1 LTDSPASRAVPRGF
15 DFGFLAAAIGRA
27 DLPAGGESLDLGV
40 ARAHLGS
47 DALRTRRLAFLGHLG
62 ILAMRGRRFAPLQ
75 GDDMQRIALLTG
87 ERASVYWGNDLAGD
101 NRRFLESLDPDYY
114 WFAARQGAGALSA
127 EPPLERAD
135 QFRAATGLRIAY
147 GQGVETLMAVL
158 CALAQ
163 APQFPLGWM
172 LRYRN
177 EELRAV
183 VGAIDRGEA
192 IPHLLVAEWVSWE
205 SLSAMV
211 HSHIP
216 EVAVRL
222 RLVDKFAR
230 FWGRT
235 AHELLSDS
243 HQDEYNA
250 LKHGLRVM
258 PGGFSVAFGVEKVP
272 GQRAAPEDMRSL
284 GGSAFGSSFNVPL
297 RIEGAEKHHL
307 RLSHRLRNWSWEALA
322 IDLQLISQ
330 SINNVVGCL
339 RVIAGAPPGTVR
351 FEWPDEQEDDIF
363 ARYQRFLATVEHFS
377 TADNVEA
384 ADIERLSPDE
394 VRCLYD
400 DARQRPPGAKATE

>member
-1 LTDSPASRAVPRGF
+1 
-15 DFGFLAAAIGRA
+15 
-27 DLPAGGESLDLGV
+27 
-40 ARAHLGS
+40 
-47 DALRTRRLAFLGHLG
+47 
-62 ILAMRGRRFAPLQ
+62 
-75 GDDMQRIALLTG
+75 MQRMALLTG

-101 NRRFLESLDPDYY
+101 NWRFLESLDPDYY
-114 WFAARQGAGALSA
+114 WFAARQGADALSA

-135 QFRAATGLRIAY
+135 QLRAAMGLRIAY
-147 GQGVETLMAVL
+147 GQGVETLMALL

-183 VGAIDRGEA
+183 VAAVDSGQA
-192 IPHLLVAEWVSWE
+192 IPHLLVADWVSWE

-216 EVAVRL
+216 EAAAPL

-230 FWGRT
+230 FWDRM
-235 AHELLSDS
+235 AHELLSDR

-258 PGGFSVAFGVEKVP
+258 PGGFSIAFGVERVP
-272 GQRAAPEDMRSL
+272 GQRAAAGDMRSL

-297 RIEGAEKHHL
+297 RIDGAEKHHL
-307 RLSHRLRNWSWEALA
+307 RLSHRSRNWSWEALA

-339 RVIAGAPPGTVR
+339 RIIAGAPPGSVR
-351 FEWPDEQEDDIF
+351 FEWPDQQEDDIF
-363 ARYQRFLATVEHFS
+363 TRYQRFVVSVEHFS
-377 TADNVEA
+377 TADNVQA
-384 ADIERLSPDE
+384 ADIEPLSADD

-400 DARQRPPGAKATE
+400 EARQRPNGAKATE